1 MRGRNGRGASDSVTE
16 IKKVWDGEEYKRLMG
31 SWSEKKKMIANQVQR
46 GMRRTGLL
54 IWHGL
59 MVAGVNYLWSGCR
72 WRARTCHRKATKA
85 QEACLERLWKAV
97 CLFVE
102 DVSEIKEKL
111 VKSPGS
117 EDWKERLEG
126 VRISYQGEIVEKAQE
141 LTMEQILPGFP
152 QWDTG
157 ARWQSLT
164 SVKGRFVSA
173 CLTGGRR
180 APREVADQK
189 KVMASDEEWG
199 KICKVLLDRGLV
211 RPVDEIAKLG
221 DQYVE
226 NGAFGAVKPNK
237 KTESDVLRLIMDFR
251 PCSAVTR
258 IIEGDVRSLAGA
270 PSLQRIVLPQHTV
283 LRVSAEDFVAVLF
296 VFTSTGMVEVYGLSE
311 KGDLE
316 GSWL

>member
-1 MRGRNGRGASDSVTE
+1 VTE

-173 CLTGGRR
+173 CLTQ
-180 APREVADQK
+180 AECCWREKSSQR
-189 KVMASDEEWG
+189 S
-199 KICKVLLDRGLV
+199 C
-211 RPVDEIAKLG
+211 RPK
-221 DQYVE
+221 
-226 NGAFGAVKPNK
+226 
-237 KTESDVLRLIMDFR
+237 
-251 PCSAVTR
+251 
-258 IIEGDVRSLAGA
+258 
-270 PSLQRIVLPQHTV
+270 
-283 LRVSAEDFVAVLF
+283 
-296 VFTSTGMVEVYGLSE
+296 
-311 KGDLE
+311 KGD
-316 GSWL
+316 GK